1 MQGRGI
7 RGDHQ
12 PQDGATPRAKES
24 SAMGNSLPVES
35 KFTFEEENDRIKYVV
50 SSMQGWGEKMEDAH
64 AAILNLDD
72 TTSTSFFGVYDG
84 HGGAEVALYCAKQFH
99 IELCNHEDYHNDL
112 INALDNVF
120 LSMDENLQQ
129 SDAWRELVIPHDN
142 GCMYFLKAGV
152 CAKPF
157 PQATYTGPAYE
168 GSTACVVVIR
178 GNQMIVGHVGDSR
191 CVLSRQGGLA
201 IDLSFDHKP
210 CTRTESERER
220 VQNAGGRSLGLR
232 CEQVMGNYVVKE
244 QWLLGDFGGGVT
256 ISRSIGDFAFKKNK
270 DLDREKQM
278 LVCDPDILADDIT
291 DDMEFLVIASQG
303 LWSCVDSADVV
314 SYIHD
319 RLSVEGAELR
329 VICEEVVEFGLASG
343 ENTTVILVQFKPGA
357 FQYQLVDPAGFGTA
371 VSNIASTSAAPAG
384 ASDTSDEGV
393 DDAATA
399 RPTVMGYDADS
410 STGSADATVD
420 SDEVDPNASATADSY
435 NPRGHAEIVASHTGD
450 EVYTSGSAR
459 VESGELAVP
468 TPSAN
473 NTVADEVKVDAAV
486 VSGGSTTAMAADE
499 ATVVSLLST
508 IVDNYYSINTSEEVD
523 PTATVAADD
532 KVTNASTS
540 ATAGS
545 KLHTSDSSLN
555 FVLVEDDGMCHRRS
569 VVPEGGWKKEGG
581 AAVAPARSTRK
592 RRRRRERRAMRA
604 PTIPEN
610 PRLPNSDENDMDAGG
625 EEAKQERHLVLA
637 HELFLLSRPD
647 LDDLANVALRSDAL
661 DAVKSDGMAPL
672 FESLAT
678 AGVLLKPDD
687 AAARRD
693 ARADRRGGPQARR
706 ELFHNI
712 LKHQKKLILIQNE
725 YQYQKK
731 IYLWMGHAGREE
743 EEEGVCSMGTTSHR
757 TGHSWS
763 VGSAARDNP
772 TAEMRPVQAEGSVGT
787 TSHRM
792 GPLLERWISREG
804 RSDGGDASGPVLFW
818 CVLIIFAV
826 PDAIRSSSLRLGQV
840 APRLVLFS
848 NFKAFRSPKFAKIL
862 PGSDLFSPRV
872 LGFRTR
878 VVLLLDVFEVGV
890 KASSAMGNSLP
901 VESKVTVEEEN
912 DRIKYIVSSMQGLGH
927 KMEDAHAAILSLDD
941 TTSTSFFGVY
951 DGHGGAEVASYC
963 AKRFHIELCN
973 HEDYHNDLTNALDN
987 VFFSMDEN
995 LQQSDAWRELV
1006 IPRDNGWMYFLKAGV
1021 CANFWPFPQAYTGP
1035 AYEGSTACVV
1045 VIRGDQ
1051 MIVGHAGDSRC
1062 VLSRQGGLAI
1072 DLSSDHKP
1080 RTSESERERVQNA
1093 GGISLGVDCEK
1104 VMENYVIKEQWILS
1118 YFGESVTISRSIGDF
1133 AFKQNKDLNR
1143 EEQMLICD
1151 PDIHTEG
1158 VELRVICEELVQSGL
1173 PSGEN
1178 TTVILVQFKP
1188 GAFQY
1193 QLVDPAAFDTAASN
1207 VASTSAGPAGG
1218 SDSDTSATSDEGVDD
1233 TATAG
1238 TTTTGYEAGSSTGPG
1253 SGGGSANAAFDSGG
1267 DLAANLDIATN
1278 FGSDDLAANLD
1289 IATDIDT
1296 EDVFTFINSD
1306 DTFGI
1311 NSDEVELDPNFRP
1324 KPQVRRA
1331 HDGPSPT
1338 PSEIEADLNAS
1349 PTRYNMRDIFEAF
1362 DKVEAE
1368 LGGFPLQGHDVS
1380 STSTNPNTATD
1391 TGSGS
1396 RTGDDD
1402 VDGAIARAM
1411 AVASSV
1417 MTGAGYEVDS
1427 TTTNPSAAADT
1438 GSHTGDEIKVDDST
1452 SGSARGDSG
1461 ELVNNDTT
1469 VADNNASGVADSTTV
1484 GDEVDPTATVAADDS
1499 NTGDKVDPP
1508 AITKAT
1514 ADSNTSGEVDV
1525 DATATATASASA
1537 AVADDEGTAPDD
1549 SEGSPEL
1556 RAETGS
1562 ENLKPAYGILQH
1574 RNSNGLK
1581 LILIQNVHEL
1591 YDLGTNAVSLS
1602 RITRST
1608 WMVSGQSHSL
1618 GRNTLFCIN
1627 LSLVFLNIVVY
1638 VPVNNACPSND
1649 RIFSHSIVSSLSLTT
1664 WTGAPL

>member
-1 MQGRGI
+1 
-7 RGDHQ
+7 
-12 PQDGATPRAKES
+12 
-24 SAMGNSLPVES
+24 
-35 KFTFEEENDRIKYVV
+35 
-50 SSMQGWGEKMEDAH
+50 
-64 AAILNLDD
+64 
-72 TTSTSFFGVYDG
+72 
-84 HGGAEVALYCAKQFH
+84 
-99 IELCNHEDYHNDL
+99 
-112 INALDNVF
+112 
-120 LSMDENLQQ
+120 
-129 SDAWRELVIPHDN
+129 
-142 GCMYFLKAGV
+142 
-152 CAKPF
+152 
-157 PQATYTGPAYE
+157 
-168 GSTACVVVIR
+168 
-178 GNQMIVGHVGDSR
+178 
-191 CVLSRQGGLA
+191 
-201 IDLSFDHKP
+201 
-210 CTRTESERER
+210 
-220 VQNAGGRSLGLR
+220 
-232 CEQVMGNYVVKE
+232 
-244 QWLLGDFGGGVT
+244 
-256 ISRSIGDFAFKKNK
+256 
-270 DLDREKQM
+270 
-278 LVCDPDILADDIT
+278 
-291 DDMEFLVIASQG
+291 
-303 LWSCVDSADVV
+303 
-314 SYIHD
+314 
-319 RLSVEGAELR
+319 
-329 VICEEVVEFGLASG
+329 
-343 ENTTVILVQFKPGA
+343 
-357 FQYQLVDPAGFGTA
+357 
-371 VSNIASTSAAPAG
+371 
-384 ASDTSDEGV
+384 
-393 DDAATA
+393 
-399 RPTVMGYDADS
+399 
-410 STGSADATVD
+410 
-420 SDEVDPNASATADSY
+420 
-435 NPRGHAEIVASHTGD
+435 
-450 EVYTSGSAR
+450 
-459 VESGELAVP
+459 
-468 TPSAN
+468 
-473 NTVADEVKVDAAV
+473 
-486 VSGGSTTAMAADE
+486 
-499 ATVVSLLST
+499 
-508 IVDNYYSINTSEEVD
+508 
-523 PTATVAADD
+523 
-532 KVTNASTS
+532 
-540 ATAGS
+540 
-545 KLHTSDSSLN
+545 
-555 FVLVEDDGMCHRRS
+555 
-569 VVPEGGWKKEGG
+569 
-581 AAVAPARSTRK
+581 
-592 RRRRRERRAMRA
+592 
-604 PTIPEN
+604 
-610 PRLPNSDENDMDAGG
+610 
-625 EEAKQERHLVLA
+625 
-637 HELFLLSRPD
+637 
-647 LDDLANVALRSDAL
+647 
-661 DAVKSDGMAPL
+661 
-672 FESLAT
+672 
-678 AGVLLKPDD
+678 
-687 AAARRD
+687 
-693 ARADRRGGPQARR
+693 
-706 ELFHNI
+706 
-712 LKHQKKLILIQNE
+712 
-725 YQYQKK
+725 
-731 IYLWMGHAGREE
+731 
-743 EEEGVCSMGTTSHR
+743 
-757 TGHSWS
+757 
-763 VGSAARDNP
+763 
-772 TAEMRPVQAEGSVGT
+772 
-787 TSHRM
+787 
-792 GPLLERWISREG
+792 
-804 RSDGGDASGPVLFW
+804 
-818 CVLIIFAV
+818 
-826 PDAIRSSSLRLGQV
+826 
-840 APRLVLFS
+840 
-848 NFKAFRSPKFAKIL
+848 
-862 PGSDLFSPRV
+862 
-872 LGFRTR
+872 
-878 VVLLLDVFEVGV
+878 
-890 KASSAMGNSLP
+890 MGNSLP

-1104 VMENYVIKEQWILS
+1104 VMENYVIKEQWILG

-1151 PDIHTEG
+1151 PDIHTHDITGDMEFLVIASQGLWSCMESADVVAYIHVRLLEG

-1173 PSGEN
+1173 ASGEN

-1188 GAFQY
+1188 GAFQFQY
-1193 QLVDPAAFDTAASN
+1193 ELVDPAAFDTAASN

-1438 GSHTGDEIKVDDST
+1438 GSYTGDEIKVDDST

-1549 SEGSPEL
+1549 SEGSP
-1556 RAETGS
+1556 
-1562 ENLKPAYGILQH
+1562 
-1574 RNSNGLK
+1574 
-1581 LILIQNVHEL
+1581 
-1591 YDLGTNAVSLS
+1591 
-1602 RITRST
+1602 
-1608 WMVSGQSHSL
+1608 
-1618 GRNTLFCIN
+1618 
-1627 LSLVFLNIVVY
+1627 
-1638 VPVNNACPSND
+1638 
-1649 RIFSHSIVSSLSLTT
+1649 
-1664 WTGAPL
+1664 

>member
-343 ENTTVILVQFKPGA
+343 ENTTVILV
-357 FQYQLVDPAGFGTA
+357 
-371 VSNIASTSAAPAG
+371 
-384 ASDTSDEGV
+384 
-393 DDAATA
+393 
-399 RPTVMGYDADS
+399 
-410 STGSADATVD
+410 
-420 SDEVDPNASATADSY
+420 
-435 NPRGHAEIVASHTGD
+435 H
-450 EVYTSGSAR
+450 GSAR

-473 NTVADEVKVDAAV
+473 NTVAD
-486 VSGGSTTAMAADE
+486 
-499 ATVVSLLST
+499 
-508 IVDNYYSINTSEEVD
+508 EVD